1 MRTAPFTVASLQVG
15 LRSLAFTMIVPVGG
29 FELKVKQVLL
39 QPVSQTAI
47 SSAA

>member
-1 MRTAPFTVASLQVG
+1 LTV
-15 LRSLAFTMIVPVGG
+15 IVPVGG

-39 QPVSQTAI
+39 QPVSQAAN